1 MGESAC
7 LMQPFSYTAGIPNE
21 AKEGNPVH
29 ALGQSISFG
38 RFMSESLAWEKWS
51 TFSHNKYVEEAER
64 YTRPGS
70 VAQKKA
76 FFEAHYKTLAA
87 RKAAALLEQ
96 ANAAANNATE
106 SEAGGRARHTMN
118 SNSQMAAPDQQ
129 VKASSTETGS
139 IYDSQENNSDFVKF
153 DSSKVEGADSVAEHN
168 VLLEN
173 NLKNEYFEKNGV
185 VDKAE
190 IRDVKHREAT
200 QVKNYVKVEKSR
212 KVGEAIELELS
223 EGSQMEKPLLK
234 SASTNQDEL
243 EVTSK
248 KKPPHSSSKMS
259 AYART
264 SKVPSS
270 PAKFTAP
277 IRPNKGNNHT
287 PVAKKSAMDISDRKR
302 STPKSSHKSINFT
315 PAKEFCKVT
324 TTIIQNQKIDGSRIA
339 SNSKASKECPTPLRT
354 PNTVPFFSA
363 TSLLCLI
370 FQLGMAV
377 LVMDAKLGFIYVLQ
391 ASTSGRPKQSSATP
405 WSENRSARTPVNS
418 SASVSKTARG
428 KWHFLPTDCS
438 KFLSACRKKSQ
449 SPGIFASFSLRT
461 EERAARRKQ
470 RLEEKFN
477 VSQEQK
483 VQQQTTLKEKAE
495 TELKKL
501 SQSFCFKAR
510 PLPDFYKERRTTKDQ
525 MQKVPLTQAE
535 SPALGRKSTPSK
547 ASAAQSK
554 NSLPY
559 RKSSIKNI
567 CFEHVQE
574 KKNQISVRSLTPR
587 VAMTDHENTSPNI
600 QHA

>member
-21 AKEGNPVH
+21 AKEGNPVN

-64 YTRPGS
+64 YARPGS

-96 ANAAANNATE
+96 ANAAE
-106 SEAGGRARHTMN
+106 SEAEGRVQDITTQGSEIMN
-118 SNSQMAAPDQQ
+118 SNSQLPVLDQE
-129 VKASSTETGS
+129 VKASRTEIGS
-139 IYDSQENNSDFVKF
+139 IYDSKENNPNFVKF
-153 DSSKVEGADSVAEHN
+153 ESSKLDGADSVADNH

-173 NLKNEYFEKNGV
+173 NMKNESFDKNGA

-190 IRDVKHREAT
+190 IRDMELREGS
-200 QVKNYVKVEKSR
+200 QGENFVKVEQSR
-212 KVGEAIELELS
+212 QHREVIELELS
-223 EGSQMEKPLLK
+223 EGTQMEKPLLERTN
-234 SASTNQDEL
+234 ANQDEF

-248 KKPPHSSSKMS
+248 KKPPYSSSKVP

-277 IRPNKGNNHT
+277 IRPNKGNNLT

-315 PAKEFCKVT
+315 PGKEFSALT
-324 TTIIQNQKIDGSRIA
+324 SSIIRKMDSSRIG
-339 SNSKASKECPTPLRT
+339 SNSKAPKECPTPLRT
-354 PNTVPFFSA
+354 PNT
-363 TSLLCLI
+363 
-370 FQLGMAV
+370 
-377 LVMDAKLGFIYVLQ
+377 
-391 ASTSGRPKQSSATP
+391 ASTSGRPKQASATP
-405 WSENRSARTPVNS
+405 WSENRSARTPAIS

-438 KFLSACRKKSQ
+438 KFLSACRNKSQ

-470 RLEEKFN
+470 ARLDIITCFYNRLEEKFN

-495 TELKKL
+495 IELKKL
-501 SQSFCFKAR
+501 RQSFCFKAR
-510 PLPDFYKERRTTKDQ
+510 PLPDFYKERRTGKDQ
-525 MQKVPLTQAE
+525 MQKVPLTRSE
-535 SPALGRKSTPSK
+535 SPAIGRKSSPSK
-547 ASAAQSK
+547 ANTAQSK
-554 NSLPY
+554 NSLPHQ
-559 RKSSIKNI
+559 KSSIKNT
-567 CFEHVQE
+567 CFRHVPE
-574 KKNQISVRSLTPR
+574 RKNQISVRSLTSR
-587 VAMTDHENTSPNI
+587 VAMTAHENTSPNI

>member
-1 MGESAC
+1 MEESAC

-29 ALGQSISFG
+29 ALGQSVSFG

-64 YTRPGS
+64 YARPGS

-96 ANAAANNATE
+96 ANAAEIEAEGRVQDVTTQS
-106 SEAGGRARHTMN
+106 SEIMN
-118 SNSQMAAPDQQ
+118 SNSQMPVLDQE
-129 VKASSTETGS
+129 VKASSTETGF
-139 IYDSQENNSDFVKF
+139 IYDGKANNSDFVKF
-153 DSSKVEGADSVAEHN
+153 ESRKVKGADSVAEHN

-173 NLKNEYFEKNGV
+173 NMKNEYFEKNGV

-190 IRDVKHREAT
+190 IRYVELREAT
-200 QVKNYVKVEKSR
+200 QVENFVKVDQSR
-212 KVGEAIELELS
+212 KLREVIELELS
-223 EGSQMEKPLLK
+223 EGTQMEKPLLK
-234 SASTNQDEL
+234 SASTNREEF

-248 KKPPHSSSKMS
+248 KKPPHSSSKVS

-277 IRPNKGNNHT
+277 IRSNKGNNFT
-287 PVAKKSAMDISDRKR
+287 PVAKKSAMDIPDRKR
-302 STPKSSHKSINFT
+302 LTPKSSHKSINFT
-315 PAKEFCKVT
+315 PAKEFSRLT
-324 TTIIQNQKIDGSRIA
+324 STIIRKIDGSRIA
-339 SNSKASKECPTPLRT
+339 SNSKSSKECPTPLRT
-354 PNTVPFFSA
+354 PNT
-363 TSLLCLI
+363 
-370 FQLGMAV
+370 
-377 LVMDAKLGFIYVLQ
+377 

-418 SASVSKTARG
+418 SASVNKTARG
-428 KWHFLPTDCS
+428 KWHFLPTE
-438 KFLSACRKKSQ
+438 KKSQ
-449 SPGIFASFSLRT
+449 SPGIFTSFSLRT

-501 SQSFCFKAR
+501 RQSFCFKAR
-510 PLPDFYKERRTTKDQ
+510 PLPDFYKERRETKDQ
-525 MQKVPLTQAE
+525 MQKAPLTQAE

-547 ASAAQSK
+547 ASTAQSK
-554 NSLPY
+554 NSHPHQ
-559 RKSSIKNI
+559 KSSMKNT
-567 CFEHVQE
+567 CFKHVPE
-574 KKNQISVRSLTPR
+574 KKNQISVRSLTSQVP
-587 VAMTDHENTSPNI
+587 MTAHENTSPNI

>member
-38 RFMSESLAWEKWS
+38 RFMSDSLAWEKWS

-64 YTRPGS
+64 YSRPGS

-76 FFEAHYKTLAA
+76 FFEAHYKSLAA

-96 ANAAANNATE
+96 ANAAANSAKE
-106 SEAGGRARHTMN
+106 SEVENGIHDITTQGSEMTK
-118 SNSQMAAPDQQ
+118 SNSQIPVLDQE
-129 VKASSTETGS
+129 VKAPSTKAGS
-139 IYDSQENNSDFVKF
+139 IHDGKENNSDFVKF
-153 DSSKVEGADSVAEHN
+153 ESGKMEGDDSVAEHH

-173 NLKNEYFEKNGV
+173 YMKNESIERKAS

-190 IRDVKHREAT
+190 IRDVELRETT
-200 QVKNYVKVEKSR
+200 QVENCVKVDQPRQLREI
-212 KVGEAIELELS
+212 IELELS

-234 SASTNQDEL
+234 SSNTSQDEFD
-243 EVTSK
+243 VTSK
-248 KKPPHSSSKMS
+248 KKPTHSSSKVS

-277 IRPNKGNNHT
+277 TRPNKGNNLT
-287 PVAKKSAMDISDRKR
+287 PMAKKSAMDISDRKR

-315 PAKEFCKVT
+315 PAKEFSKIT
-324 TTIIQNQKIDGSRIA
+324 STIIRKIDGSRIA
-339 SNSKASKECPTPLRT
+339 SNSKSSKECATPLRT
-354 PNTVPFFSA
+354 PNT
-363 TSLLCLI
+363 
-370 FQLGMAV
+370 
-377 LVMDAKLGFIYVLQ
+377 
-391 ASTSGRPKQSSATP
+391 ASVSGRPKQPSATP

-428 KWHFLPTDCS
+428 KWNFLPTEN
-438 KFLSACRKKSQ
+438 KSQ

-477 VSQEQK
+477 VSQGQNM
-483 VQQQTTLKEKAE
+483 QQQTTLKEKAE

-501 SQSFCFKAR
+501 RQSFCFKAR
-510 PLPDFYKERRTTKDQ
+510 PLPDFYKERRTPKDQ
-525 MQKVPLTQAE
+525 MHKVPLTQPE

-547 ASAAQSK
+547 ASTAQSK
-554 NSLPY
+554 NSLPHQ
-559 RKSSIKNI
+559 KSLIKNT
-567 CFEHVQE
+567 CFKQVPE
-574 KKNQISVRSLTPR
+574 KKNQVSVRSLTSR
-587 VAMTDHENTSPNI
+587 VPPLAHGNTTPNI